1 MANLIYLTLNGQ
13 TQGLI
18 SAGCSSLDSIGNKA
32 QIAHLD
38 QIMVYELSHI
48 IAREQNTSHQPIIIQ
63 KPIDKSSPLLGKAI
77 SDNELMTCD
86 FDFYRTNRF
95 GISELYYKVKLTE
108 ARIKNIRLHSLN
120 SLRENGGQPVEIVG
134 INYKSITWDHC
145 IGGTSAY
152 SFWEDRVF

>member
-1 MANLIYLTLNGQ
+1 MANLIYLTLTGQ

-38 QIMVYELSHI
+38 QIMVYELSHAI
-48 IAREQNTSHQPIIIQ
+48 SRNQNASHQPIIIQ

-77 SDNELMTCD
+77 SENELLTCTL
-86 FDFYRTNRF
+86 DFYRINRF
-95 GISELYYKVKLTE
+95 GSQEIYYRIKLTE
-108 ARIKNIRLHSLN
+108 ATIKNIRLHSPN
-120 SLRENGGQPVEIVG
+120 SLRESGAQPTESIS
-134 INYKSITWDHC
+134 IDYKSITWEHPEA
-145 IGGTSAY
+145 GTSAY

>member
-38 QIMVYELSHI
+38 QIMVYELSHM

-77 SDNELMTCD
+77 YENELLTCI

-95 GISELYYKVKLTE
+95 GVSELYYKIKLTE
-108 ARIKNIRLHSLN
+108 ASIKNIRLHSPN
-120 SLRENGGQPVEIVG
+120 ALRESGGQPVEIIG
-134 INYKSITWDHC
+134 INYKSITWEH
-145 IGGTSAY
+145 IPGGTSAY

>member
-38 QIMVYELSHI
+38 EIMVYELSHAI
-48 IAREQNTSHQPIIIQ
+48 SRNQNASHQPIIIQ

-77 SDNELMTCD
+77 SENELLTCIL
-86 FDFYRTNRF
+86 DFYRINRF
-95 GISELYYKVKLTE
+95 GSQEIYYRIKLTE
-108 ARIKNIRLHSLN
+108 ATIKNIRLHSPN
-120 SLRENGGQPVEIVG
+120 SLRESGAQPTESIS
-134 INYKSITWDHC
+134 IDYKSITWEHPEA
-145 IGGTSAY
+145 GTSAY